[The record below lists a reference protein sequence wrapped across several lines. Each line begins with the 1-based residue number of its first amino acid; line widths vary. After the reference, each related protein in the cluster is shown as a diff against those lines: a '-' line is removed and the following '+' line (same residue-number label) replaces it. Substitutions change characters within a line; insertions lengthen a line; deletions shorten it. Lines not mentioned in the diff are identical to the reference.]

1 MEWDFP
7 LYQDDDQPRLAELAN
22 AVTLAEQSASRS
34 AARLGDDEPPAAVE
48 AAKRA
53 YNAFIDEI
61 AERTFVVRLRVIG
74 SRRFRDL
81 LLAHPPRMVPKVS
94 PAPPAEGETVVVA
107 APEMVVHEDDRGWG
121 VNTETFP
128 RALIAF
134 SDGEVSTIV
143 SPTFKSDAER
153 KAFVDD
159 ELSDGEL
166 VQMWIVAHERNRGGS
181 TDPKFLPRYDYT
193 PISDAT

>member
-1 MEWDFP
+1 MTQHRRPVEWDFP

-22 AVTLAEQSASRS
+22 AVTLAEQSAAQS
-34 AARLGDDEPPAAVE
+34 AARLGDGEPPEAVE
-48 AAKRA
+48 AAKQA

-81 LLAHPPRMVPKVS
+81 LLAHPPRMVDKTDSEGKVTQ
-94 PAPPAEGETVVVA
+94 A
-107 APEMVVHEDDRGWG
+107 VHDEDRGWG
-121 VNTETFP
+121 VNTDTFP

-143 SPTFKSDAER
+143 SPTFETDAER
-153 KAFVDD
+153 QAFVDD

-166 VQMWIVAHERNRGGS
+166 LQMWVAAHERNRGGS
-181 TDPKFLPRYDYT
+181 VDPKSLPRYAT
-193 PISDAT
+193 PTSDET